1 MLNTNASYRYM
12 YKNNLFLALNYD
24 ILIPWQLTS
33 G

>member
-1 MLNTNASYRYM
+1 MLVIGICIKIN
-12 YKNNLFLALNYD
+12 NNLILVLNYD